1 MKKVK
6 ASKEIRI
13 GLTVIVAVVFL
24 IVGINYLKGI
34 NLFKSN
40 RTFTARYTEIDG
52 LVTASPVI
60 YKGMKVGQV
69 TEIEI
74 INGGEYITVTFVVD
88 NDDIAIPKDSKATI
102 FSSDLLGTRAISLD
116 FGTSKDMLA
125 DGEELEG
132 ANSQSLGDRV
142 NQEIAPV
149 KKKAEELLGS
159 IDTLVTVIKTVI
171 GDNQS
176 GLNASIASVQR
187 TVKSLENTAESLEGF
202 VAEERPKIS
211 ATLTN
216 VRSITGNL
224 ASQNEKIN
232 EIISNFNKISSDI
245 SKADLSKTINKL
257 NSTLDNVNS
266 IIETI
271 NKGEG
276 SLGKLIK
283 TDSLHNALLATNKKV
298 QDLLDNITQHPT
310 RYLHFSVF
318 GAKEKGLKLTAAE
331 EKELKQLLKNP

>member
-1 MKKVK
+1 VK
-6 ASKEIRI
+6 ASKEIKI
-13 GLTVIVAVVFL
+13 GLTVIVAIVFL

-40 RTFTARYTEIDG
+40 RTFTAKYSEIDG

-69 TEIEI
+69 TEVEI
-74 INGGEYITVTFVVD
+74 VNGGEYITVTFVID
-88 NDDIAIPKDSKATI
+88 NDDIQIPIDSKATI

-116 FGTSKDMLA
+116 FGTSKTMA
-125 DGEELEG
+125 EEGDNLTG

-187 TVKSLENTAESLEGF
+187 TVRSLENTALSIEGF
-202 VAEERPKIS
+202 IVEERPKIS

-216 VRSITGNL
+216 VRSISNNL
-224 ASQNEKIN
+224 ANNNDKIN
-232 EIISNFNKISSDI
+232 SIINNFAKISDDI
-245 SKADLSKTINKL
+245 SKSDLSKTINEL
-257 NSTLDNVNS
+257 NATLSNVNKV
-266 IIETI
+266 IDAI
-271 NKGEG
+271 NSQEG

-283 TDSLHNALLATNKKV
+283 SDSLHNALLATNKKV
-298 QDLLDNITQHPT
+298 QNLLDNITEHPT

-318 GAKEKGLKLTAAE
+318 GAKEKGLKLTADE
-331 EKELKQLLKNP
+331 EKQLKDLLKQP

>member
-1 MKKVK
+1 VK
-6 ASKEIRI
+6 ASKEIKI
-13 GLTVIVAVVFL
+13 GLTVIVAIVFL

-34 NLFKSN
+34 NLFRSN
-40 RTFTARYTEIDG
+40 RMFTAKYEQIDG

-69 TEIEI
+69 TEVEI
-74 INGGEYITVTFVVD
+74 MNGGEYINVTFVID
-88 NDDIAIPKDSKATI
+88 NDDIQIPVDSKATI

-116 FGTSKDMLA
+116 FGTSKTMA
-125 DGEELEG
+125 EEGAVLTG

-159 IDTLVTVIKTVI
+159 LDTLVTSVKTVI

-176 GLNASIASVQR
+176 GLNASITSVQR
-187 TVKSLENTAESLEGF
+187 TVKSLENTANTLEDF
-202 VAEERPKIS
+202 INEEKPKIS
-211 ATLTN
+211 ATFTN
-216 VRSITGNL
+216 VRSITNNL
-224 ASQNEKIN
+224 ANNNDKIN
-232 EIISNFNKISSDI
+232 TIIDNFAKISNDVA
-245 SKADLSKTINKL
+245 KADLSKMIGEL
-257 NSTLDNVNS
+257 NATLGKVNN

-271 NKGEG
+271 EKGEG

-283 TDSLHNALLATNKKV
+283 SDSLHNALLATNKKV
-298 QDLLDNITQHPT
+298 QDLLDNITEHPT

-331 EKELKQLLKNP
+331 EKELKDLLKKP

>member
-1 MKKVK
+1 MK
-6 ASKEIRI
+6 ASKEIKI
-13 GLTVIVAVVFL
+13 GLTVIVAIIFL

-40 RTFTARYTEIDG
+40 RMFTGKYEQIDG

-69 TEIEI
+69 TEINI
-74 INGGEYITVTFVVD
+74 VNGGEYFIVTFVID
-88 NDDIAIPKDSKATI
+88 NDDIEIPKDSKATI

-116 FGTSKDMLA
+116 FGTSKDMLQ
-125 DGEELEG
+125 DGEQLTG

-159 IDTLVTVIKTVI
+159 IDTLVTIIKTVI

-187 TVKSLENTAESLEGF
+187 TVKSLENTAVSLEGF
-202 VAEERPKIS
+202 ITEEKPKIS

-216 VRSITGNL
+216 VRSITNNL
-224 ASQNEKIN
+224 ANNNDKIN
-232 EIISNFNKISSDI
+232 DIINNFAKISNDV
-245 SKADLSKTINKL
+245 SKADLSKTIGEL
-257 NSTLDNVNS
+257 NNTLAKVNN
-266 IIETI
+266 ILDAVD
-271 NKGEG
+271 KGEG

-283 TDSLHNALLATNKKV
+283 SDSLHNALLATNKKV
-298 QDLLDNITQHPT
+298 QDLIANITEHPT

-331 EKELKQLLKNP
+331 EKELKDLLKKP

>member
-1 MKKVK
+1 MK
-6 ASKEIRI
+6 ASKEIKI
-13 GLTVIVAVVFL
+13 GLTVIVAIVFL

-34 NLFKSN
+34 NLFRSN
-40 RTFTARYTEIDG
+40 RMFTAKYEQIDG

-69 TEIEI
+69 TEVEI
-74 INGGEYITVTFVVD
+74 MNGGEYINVTFVID
-88 NDDIAIPKDSKATI
+88 NDDIQIPDDSKATI

-116 FGTSKDMLA
+116 FGTSKTMA
-125 DGEELEG
+125 EEGAVLTG

-159 IDTLVTVIKTVI
+159 IDTLVTIIKTVI

-176 GLNASIASVQR
+176 GLNASMASVQR
-187 TVKSLENTAESLEGF
+187 TVRSLENTVVALEGF
-202 VAEERPKIS
+202 VAEEKPKIS

-216 VRSITGNL
+216 VRTITNNL
-224 ASQNEKIN
+224 ANNNDKIN
-232 EIISNFNKISSDI
+232 SIINNWSKISTDVAQ
-245 SKADLSKTINKL
+245 ADLGKTISELNK
-257 NSTLDNVNS
+257 TLGKVNS

-271 NKGEG
+271 EKGDG

-283 TDSLHNALLATNKKV
+283 SDSLHNELLATNKKV
-298 QDLLDNITQHPT
+298 QDLLDNITEHPT

-318 GAKEKGLKLTAAE
+318 GAKEKGLKLTTAE
-331 EKELKQLLKNP
+331 EKELKDLLKKP